1 VLCVGF
7 NPTENERALQADG
20 RKRVVIEGVAP
31 EIDAGHFPV
40 KRTVGSRVRV
50 EANVFGDG
58 HDHVMAWLLYRFVP
72 GGREAGPW
80 QQVKMAALGNDRW
93 AGEFTV
99 TEMGRYQYT
108 VAGEVDHFETWR
120 SDLVKRIA
128 AGQQID
134 VDLLN
139 GANLVEEAAA
149 RAVDGDAKA
158 LRRWAGQLRTGGAD
172 AQEAAL
178 DEALL
183 ALVERYP
190 DESKITL
197 YERVL
202 PVMVERERARFS
214 SWYELFPRSAGA
226 IPFAHGTFADVEA
239 RLEYVAGLGFDV
251 LYLPPIHPIGR
262 SFRKGRNNA
271 VTAEPDDVGSPW
283 AIGAAEGGHTEILPE
298 LGTLEDFERLRRRA
312 EALGMELAL
321 DIAFQCS
328 PDHPWVRRHPLWFK
342 HRADGTIQYA
352 ENPPK
357 KYQDIYPLDFESEDW
372 EGLWK
377 ALHGVFLYWIEQG
390 VKIFRVDNPHTKA
403 FGFWEW
409 CIGEI
414 KADYPEVIF
423 LAEAFTRPRVME
435 RLAKLGYSQSYT
447 YFTWRNS
454 KEELTEYLTELT
466 QTKVKEY
473 MRPNFWPNTPDILP
487 LSLQTG
493 ALPLFEARLVLAAT
507 MSSNYGVYGPAYEAL
522 EHEPLRAGAEEYLH
536 SEKYEIRSWTWD
548 EKRPIPQ
555 LMQKLNR
562 ARREHAALQ
571 ANEHVVFHETDNA
584 ELIAYSKQAEDGED
598 TILTVVNLD
607 PYNTQSGWVTL
618 ALWKLGVDE
627 DASYEVHDLLS
638 EERYLWHGA
647 RNFVELNPE
656 KMPAHVFSVRK
667 FVRTEKNF
675 DN

>member
-1 VLCVGF
+1 
-7 NPTENERALQADG
+7 LQADG

-31 EIDAGHFPV
+31 EIDAGRFAV
-40 KRTVGSRVRV
+40 KRTVGERVRV
-50 EANVFGDG
+50 EADVFGDG
-58 HDHVMAWLLYRFVP
+58 HDHVQAWLLYRYVP
-72 GGREAGPW
+72 RGSQSGTDPDRW
-80 QQVKMAALGNDRW
+80 QQVKMTALGNDRW
-93 AGEFTV
+93 AGEFPV
-99 TEMGRYQYT
+99 TGLGVYQYT

-120 SDLVKRIA
+120 SDLVKRIE
-128 AGQQID
+128 AGQEID

-139 GANLVEEAAA
+139 GAKLVDEAAERA
-149 RAVDGDAKA
+149 RDDDARE
-158 LRRWAGQLRTGGAD
+158 LRRWAALLKTGGAK
-172 AQEAAL
+172 ARAAAL

-183 ALVERYP
+183 ALVEKYP
-190 DESKITL
+190 DEAKITL

-202 PVMVERERARFS
+202 PVRVERERARFS

-226 IPFAHGTFADVEA
+226 VPFAHGTFADVEA

-251 LYLPPIHPIGR
+251 LYMPPIHPIGR
-262 SFRKGRNNA
+262 SFRKGKNNA
-271 VTAEPDDVGSPW
+271 VTAEPGDVGSPW

-298 LGTLEDFERLRRRA
+298 LGTLADFQRLRRKA
-312 EALGMELAL
+312 EALGIELAL

-342 HRADGTIQYA
+342 HRADGSIQYA

-403 FGFWEW
+403 FPFWEW

-414 KADYPEVIF
+414 QADFPDVIF

-466 QTKVKEY
+466 QTEVKEY
-473 MRPNFWPNTPDILP
+473 LRPNFWPNTPDILP

-493 ALPLFEARLVLAAT
+493 GLPLFQARLVLAAT

-522 EHEPLRAGAEEYLH
+522 EHEPLRPGAEEYLH
-536 SEKYEIRSWTWD
+536 SEKYQIRSWTWD
-548 EKRPIPQ
+548 GKRPIPQ
-555 LMQKLNR
+555 LMKKLNA
-562 ARREHAALQ
+562 ARRAHAALK
-571 ANEHVVFHETDNA
+571 ANEHLVFHETDNPH
-584 ELIAYSKQAEDGED
+584 LIAYSKQTPEGKD
-598 TILTVVNLD
+598 TVLMVVNLD

-618 ALWKLGVDE
+618 ALWKLGIEE
-627 DASYEVHDLLS
+627 DASYEVYDLLS

-647 RNFVELNPE
+647 RNYVELNPE
-656 KMPAHVFSVRK
+656 KMPAHVLSVRK
-667 FVRTEKNF
+667 LARTEKDF